1 MNGHGW
7 VRAGLVAMAVDAV
20 GVLPIFLTGA
30 MAVQLRTDI
39 GLSLDSLGL
48 VFASY
53 FGAASVFSIP
63 FRHASERIGLRA
75 SLRIGLVTYAAALAA
90 MAVLASS
97 TVEMCA
103 FAGMAGIGTALT
115 RTASSVLVTW
125 HSEPDRQGIAFG
137 LKHSSIPVASLVA
150 GLSVPALA
158 LTVGW
163 RWAYAIAAVLALIV
177 AALVPRSRGRLA
189 RGEKP
194 GSPDLSRWQLAV
206 VAMSFALG
214 AAAAASLGAYSVS
227 TAVAAGLS
235 EGAAGVLVA
244 LGSVVGLASRV
255 GVGYWSDRR
264 TGNQLDLVAG
274 MMGVGI
280 VGFLLLAVPH
290 HIVVSIAVPIAFAT
304 GWAWLGSYNLAIAK
318 LNPHGPG
325 AAMGVVQAGA
335 FVGSIAGPVVLGIL
349 AENHS
354 HAAAWIGAAIASLL
368 ATLVV
373 VIVRR
378 SIARAEVDDSNHV
391 DSQRVQ

>member
-1 MNGHGW
+1 MKEHGW

-30 MAVQLRTDI
+30 MAVQLRADI

-53 FGAASVFSIP
+53 FGAATLLSIP

-75 SLRIGLVTYAAALAA
+75 SLRIGLVIYAAALAG
-90 MAVLASS
+90 MAVTASS
-97 TVEMCA
+97 TLEMCA
-103 FAGMAGIGTALT
+103 FAGLAGIGTALT

-125 HSEPDRQGIAFG
+125 HSEPERQGIAFG
-137 LKHSSIPVASLVA
+137 LKHSSIPVASLIA

-158 LTVGW
+158 LTIGW
-163 RWAYAIAAVLALIV
+163 RWAYAIAAMLALVV
-177 AALVPRSRGRLA
+177 AAMVPPSRGRLT

-194 GSPDLSRWQLAV
+194 GSADLSRWQLAV

-214 AAAAASLGAYSVS
+214 SAAAGSLGAYSVS

-235 EGAAGVLVA
+235 EGDAGVLVA

-264 TGNQLDLVAG
+264 SGNQLDLVAG
-274 MMGVGI
+274 MLGIGV

-290 HIVVSIAVPIAFAT
+290 HIVVAIAVPIAFAT
-304 GWAWLGSYNLAIAK
+304 GWAWLGSYNLAIAR

-325 AAMGVVQAGA
+325 GAMGVVQAGA
-335 FVGSIAGPVVLGIL
+335 FMGAIAGPIILGIL
-349 AENHS
+349 AENYS
-354 HAAAWIGAAIASLL
+354 HAAAWIGAAIASFL

-373 VIVRR
+373 VVLRR
-378 SIARAEVDDSNHV
+378 TLTRAPLGGANQTDNQQVP
-391 DSQRVQ
+391 

>member
-1 MNGHGW
+1 MSGHGW
-7 VRAGLVAMAVDAV
+7 VRAGLLAMAVDAV

-30 MAVQLRTDI
+30 MAVQLRADI

-53 FGAASVFSIP
+53 FGAAALLSIP

-75 SLRIGLVTYAAALAA
+75 SLRIGLTIYAAALLG
-90 MAVLASS
+90 MAVTASS
-97 TVEMCA
+97 TSAMCA
-103 FAGMAGIGTALT
+103 FAGLAGIGTALT

-125 HSEPDRQGIAFG
+125 HSEPERQGIAFG

-163 RWAYAIAAVLALIV
+163 RWAYGIAAALALIV
-177 AALVPRSRGRLA
+177 AVLVPRSGGRLA

-194 GSPDLSRWQLAV
+194 GKPDLSRWQLTV

-214 AAAAASLGAYSVS
+214 AAAAGSLGAYSVS

-255 GVGYWSDRR
+255 GAGYWSDRR
-264 TGNQLDLVAG
+264 SGNQLDLVAG
-274 MMGVGI
+274 MMGIGVA
-280 VGFLLLAVPH
+280 GFLLLAVPH
-290 HIVVSIAVPIAFAT
+290 HVVVSIAVPIAFAT

-318 LNPHGPG
+318 LNPGAPG

-335 FVGSIAGPVVLGIL
+335 FMGSIAGPMFLGIL
-349 AENHS
+349 AESHS
-354 HAAAWIGAAIASLL
+354 HAAAWFGAAIASSL
-368 ATLVV
+368 ATVV
-373 VIVRR
+373 VVALRR
-378 SIARAEVDDSNHV
+378 TLANAPAASTKQFDKHQVP
-391 DSQRVQ
+391 

>member
-75 SLRIGLVTYAAALAA
+75 SLRIGLVMYAAALAA
-90 MAVLASS
+90 MAVMASS
-97 TVEMCA
+97 TVEMCV

-125 HSEPDRQGIAFG
+125 HSESDRQGIAFG

-290 HIVVSIAVPIAFAT
+290 HVVVSIAVPIAFAT

-391 DSQRVQ
+391 DRKRVQ

>member
-1 MNGHGW
+1 MTELGW
-7 VRAGLVAMAVDAV
+7 VRAGFVAMAVDAV

-30 MAVQLRTDI
+30 MAVQLRADI
-39 GLSLDSLGL
+39 GLPLDSLGL

-53 FGAASVFSIP
+53 FGAAALLSIP

-75 SLRIGLVTYAAALAA
+75 SLRIGLSTYAAALAG
-90 MAVLASS
+90 MAASASS

-103 FAGMAGIGTALT
+103 FVGLAGIGTALT

-194 GSPDLSRWQLAV
+194 GSPDLTRWQLAV

-235 EGAAGVLVA
+235 EGGAGVLVA

-264 TGNQLDLVAG
+264 PGNQLDLVAS

-290 HIVVSIAVPIAFAT
+290 HIVVSVAVPIAFAT

-373 VIVRR
+373 VVVRR
-378 SIARAEVDDSNHV
+378 SIARAEVGDSNHV
-391 DSQRVQ
+391 DRQRVQ